1 MKGQWGLNKMLQT
14 IEEQSL
20 EEQSLIEATRAL
32 LPLVASYGDEIERER
47 RLPQP
52 LVETLAEAGL
62 FKMLVPKSFGGGEVT
77 PETFCRVIEA
87 LSQADGS
94 TAWSVFHPA
103 LLSTTAACL
112 EEDVAW
118 EIFGSEKN
126 ACVSGSA
133 SPAPNPTQRPP
144 DRAIAV
150 DGGYRVTG
158 RWSFNSACMHS
169 TWQLGITA
177 VYDGDN
183 PRIDRYEKP
192 EFRLLFFPKSDCQIV
207 DTWNVVGMRGS
218 GSHDFIVTDVFVPDD
233 YSLPRNHEL
242 KALHSGAL
250 YEFTLSKV
258 GLGEQRS
265 AWANLAASGAGAL
278 CLGIARGALDALI
291 ELGGIKKL
299 GGGKGQLHDDLFFQD
314 QVGRAEAT
322 LRSARAFLYETI
334 GEVWQS
340 VLTSGPCTP
349 NQQSLLHLAG
359 IHAVILSA
367 QVVDMAWKAAGST
380 AIFESN
386 PFERRFRD
394 IHVVTQHGVL
404 RQDLYRLAGRSF
416 LGLD

>member
-1 MKGQWGLNKMLQT
+1 MLQT
-14 IEEQSL
+14 I

-32 LPLVASYGDEIERER
+32 LPQVASYGDEIERER

-62 FKMLVPKSFGGGEVT
+62 FKMLVPKALGGGEVT
-77 PETFCRVIEA
+77 PETFCHVIEA

-94 TAWSVFHPA
+94 TGWSVFHPA
-103 LLSTTAACL
+103 ILGTTAACL
-112 EEDVAW
+112 EEHVAW
-118 EIFGSEKN
+118 EIFGSEQN
-126 ACVSGSA
+126 TCVSGSG

-169 TWQLGITA
+169 TWQMGITA

-192 EFRLLFFPKSDCQIV
+192 EARLLFFPVSDCQIV

-218 GSHDFIVTDVFVPDD
+218 GSHDFIVTDLFVPDD
-233 YSLPRNHEL
+233 HSLPRNHEL
-242 KALHSGAL
+242 KALHSGSL
-250 YEFTLSKV
+250 YDFTLGKI
-258 GLGEQRS
+258 GLGDSRS
-265 AWANLAASGAGAL
+265 AWANVAASGAGAL
-278 CLGIARGALDALI
+278 SLGIARGALDDLI
-291 ELGGIKKL
+291 ELGGSKKL
-299 GGGKGQLHDDLFFQD
+299 GKGLLHDDLFFQD

-334 GEVWQS
+334 SEVWQS
-340 VLTSGPCTP
+340 VLTNGPCTP
-349 NQQSLLHLAG
+349 NQQNLVHLAG
-359 IHAVILSA
+359 IHAVILSR
-367 QVVDMAWKAAGST
+367 QVVDMSWKAAGST

-404 RQDLYRLAGRSF
+404 RQELYRVAGRSF
-416 LGLD
+416 LGLE